1 VFRNAEIH
9 FLYVKL
15 DVSDEYSAAAFLRVL
30 YNHFFAS
37 SFYQSRVYSM
47 LSKINVVK
55 AIVICAVV
63 ILLHT
68 FYVTAVSLQD
78 ALVAE
83 GQNVSK
89 IEAMSYF
96 MSYHEVW
103 SGIFFGW
110 AYDFVLS
117 LISCLLLLLWIRK

>member
-1 VFRNAEIH
+1 
-9 FLYVKL
+9 
-15 DVSDEYSAAAFLRVL
+15 
-30 YNHFFAS
+30 
-37 SFYQSRVYSM
+37 M

-55 AIVICAVV
+55 AIVICALV

-68 FYVTAVSLQD
+68 FYITAASLQE

-89 IEAMSYF
+89 IEAFSYF
-96 MSYHEVW
+96 MSYSEVW
-103 SGIFFGW
+103 SGIFLSW
-110 AYDFVLS
+110 AYDFVLT